1 MRVEENCKK
10 AKGKEDKIVRKKD
23 KQVKMKTSKIRENII
38 ISNREEYL
46 GLEVL
51 IQCQQSVST
60 RPLEP
65 AHIRKK

>member
-1 MRVEENCKK
+1 
-10 AKGKEDKIVRKKD
+10 
-23 KQVKMKTSKIRENII
+23 MKTSKIRENII